1 MGVGAMGVGVIGVGV
16 LEADVTGVGVMGVG
30 DGSCV
35 MGVGDGS
42 VTGVVAGAGAE
53 IAIEMEANMGGTII
67 GVGIGFM
74 DAESERV
81 KLPGAVL
88 DKAVDGG
95 RGFAKRFDLAGVGGG
110 VSWASETQGAE
121 TAVLTD
127 SVGFAN
133 CD

>member
-1 MGVGAMGVGVIGVGV
+1 MGVGVIGVGV

-30 DGSCV
+30 DGSCVV

-67 GVGIGFM
+67 GVGIGFNL

-95 RGFAKRFDLAGVGGG
+95 RGFARFDLAGVGGG
-110 VSWASETQGAE
+110 VPWASEAQGAE

-127 SVGFAN
+127 SVGVAN